1 MSLDI
6 LLSSVSKHQRRIVQA
21 LLDNPRGLL
30 SHELAVI
37 TEVSNKS
44 DTMKPSLRAWLKRC
58 GWELVIEREK
68 HCFRWAL
75 IPYVEEAV

>member
-6 LLSSVSKHQRRIVQA
+6 LLSNVSEHQRRIVQA

-44 DTMKPSLRAWLKRC
+44 ETMKPSLRAWLKRC

-75 IPYVEEAV
+75 LPFVEEVE